1 MNRQKELSKMWL
13 SLNKMKR
20 SLYMLT
26 LGETDKEILKLV
38 EARSK
43 IEEVLSYLETKIDK
57 K

>member
-1 MNRQKELSKMWL
+1 MSTHEEYSKMWL
-13 SLNKMKR
+13 SLNKIKR
-20 SLYMLT
+20 NLYMMT
-26 LGETDKEILKLV
+26 LGETNKEILKLV

>member
-43 IEEVLSYLETKIDK
+43 IEDVLSYLETKIDK

>member
-1 MNRQKELSKMWL
+1 MSTKEEYSKMWL
-13 SLNKMKR
+13 SLNKIKIN
-20 SLYMLT
+20 LYRMT

-43 IEEVLSYLETKIDK
+43 IEEVLRYLETKIDK